1 MKSKDYGVRRAFR
14 GHKVTLTILSM
25 GKQET
30 ELEIMYGQ
38 EPELRLLSLAL
49 LPPTT
54 ARPLDT
60 PFIRVYGSLLQ
71 SFFCA
76 FLKIILL

>member
-1 MKSKDYGVRRAFR
+1 M
-14 GHKVTLTILSM
+14 VTLTILSV

-30 ELEIMYGQ
+30 ELEIMYG
-38 EPELRLLSLAL
+38 PELRLLSLAL

-60 PFIRVYGSLLQ
+60 PFIRVCSSLLQ

-76 FLKIILL
+76 F